1 MEHRFVLT
9 DLPSDDGFTVT
20 ARTRRCRGC
29 AQCISTNMGSC
40 SIDDDLTP
48 ALDKAMMS
56 EVLVIRTGISD
67 SQFSMPMRKA
77 VERLANILQSFTDA
91 GHNTPLEKD
100 SVDLRTIHIIVRGC
114 ADEGFQSYAED
125 LLLKGPVER
134 VDFEFRCV
142 N

>member
-1 MEHRFVLT
+1 MEV
-9 DLPSDDGFTVT
+9 VKET
-20 ARTRRCRGC
+20 ATTE
-29 AQCISTNMGSC
+29 IY
-40 SIDDDLTP
+40 
-48 ALDKAMMS
+48 
-56 EVLVIRTGISD
+56 TGIAD

-100 SVDLRTIHIIVRGC
+100 SVCLRGIRIIARGSV
-114 ADEGFQSYAED
+114 DGTFQSYAEG
-125 LLLKGPVER
+125 LLLNGPVER

>member
-1 MEHRFVLT
+1 MLT
-9 DLPSDDGFTVT
+9 DLPSGEGFLVT
-20 ARTRRCRGC
+20 SRIRRCRGC

-48 ALDKAMMS
+48 ALDRAMMS
-56 EVLVIRTGISD
+56 ESLVIRTGISD

-114 ADEGFQSYAED
+114 TDEGFQSYAED

>member
-1 MEHRFVLT
+1 MLT
-9 DLPSDDGFTVT
+9 DLPSGEGFLVT
-20 ARTRRCRGC
+20 SRIRRCRGC
-29 AQCISTNMGSC
+29 AQCISMNMGSC

-48 ALDKAMMS
+48 ALDRAMMS
-56 EVLVIRTGISD
+56 ESLVIRTGISD

-100 SVDLRTIHIIVRGC
+100 SVCLRGIRIIARGSVDG
-114 ADEGFQSYAED
+114 AFQSYAED

>member
-1 MEHRFVLT
+1 MERRFVLT

-29 AQCISTNMGSC
+29 AKCISTDMGRC
-40 SIDDDLTP
+40 SIEDDLSP
-48 ALDKAMMS
+48 ALEKALMCDTI
-56 EVLVIRTGISD
+56 EIRTGITD

-134 VDFEFRCV
+134 VDFEFMCV

>member
-1 MEHRFVLT
+1 MCDTIE
-9 DLPSDDGFTVT
+9 
-20 ARTRRCRGC
+20 
-29 AQCISTNMGSC
+29 
-40 SIDDDLTP
+40 
-48 ALDKAMMS
+48 
-56 EVLVIRTGISD
+56 IRTGITD

-100 SVDLRTIHIIVRGC
+100 SVDLRTIRIIVRGC
-114 ADEGFQSYAED
+114 TDEEFQSYAED

>member
-1 MEHRFVLT
+1 MERTFVLT
-9 DLPSDDGFTVT
+9 DLPSDEGFLVT
-20 ARTRRCRGC
+20 GRIRRCRGC
-29 AQCISTNMGSC
+29 ARCISTDMGRC
-40 SIDDDLTP
+40 SIEDDLSP
-48 ALDKAMMS
+48 ALEEALMCDTI
-56 EVLVIRTGISD
+56 EIHTGIAD

-77 VERLANILQSFTDA
+77 AERLANILQSFTDA

-100 SVDLRTIHIIVRGC
+100 SVCLRGIRIIARGSVDG
-114 ADEGFQSYAED
+114 AFQSYAED

>member
-9 DLPSDDGFTVT
+9 DLPSDDGFMVT

-29 AQCISTNMGSC
+29 AKCISTDMGRC
-40 SIDDDLTP
+40 SIEDDLSP
-48 ALDKAMMS
+48 ALEKALMCDTI
-56 EVLVIRTGISD
+56 EIHTGITD

-100 SVDLRTIHIIVRGC
+100 SVCLRRIRIIARGSV
-114 ADEGFQSYAED
+114 DGTFQSYAEG
-125 LLLKGPVER
+125 LLLKGPVEK
-134 VDFEFRCV
+134 VDFEFICV